1 MVAERLSSFEAE
13 STQSLDL
20 ASRVA
25 SSPPRISY
33 GAGPLDEHDGLWFG
47 RRWVN
52 DRRKWVVREIEL
64 GLQLHRL
71 GVLAVIEKTPPYVL
85 QSP

>member
-1 MVAERLSSFEAE
+1 
-13 STQSLDL
+13 
-20 ASRVA
+20 
-25 SSPPRISY
+25 
-33 GAGPLDEHDGLWFG
+33 
-47 RRWVN
+47 VN

-71 GVLAVIEKTPPYVL
+71 GVLAVIEKTPPYVF